1 MHRKLEVLLGFAFIS
16 QLLIGC
22 ANAQAAP
29 FDFCAATKQLIQK
42 GAIRKVDA
50 PGGKLPHVWVGPVWH
65 IMEYDH
71 KASAVGIAA
80 ACYYGRVNPSDLT
93 IVRDSQNGKRIGTYT
108 PPDRLELK

>member
-1 MHRKLEVLLGFAFIS
+1 MNRALKTIAVGLMTA
-16 QLLIGC
+16 
-22 ANAQAAP
+22 AAYTNAQAAP